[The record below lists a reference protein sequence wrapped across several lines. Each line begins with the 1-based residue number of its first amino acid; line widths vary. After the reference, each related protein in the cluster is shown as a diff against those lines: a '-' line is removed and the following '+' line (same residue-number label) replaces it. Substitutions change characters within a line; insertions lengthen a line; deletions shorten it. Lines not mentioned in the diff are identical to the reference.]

1 MATVHI
7 VNIQNQADKHGFS
20 RPGEPH
26 PRPYVTLQDGRTMT
40 YKEWMDAGQPS

>member
-7 VNIQNQADKHGFS
+7 QKPGDVEGGT